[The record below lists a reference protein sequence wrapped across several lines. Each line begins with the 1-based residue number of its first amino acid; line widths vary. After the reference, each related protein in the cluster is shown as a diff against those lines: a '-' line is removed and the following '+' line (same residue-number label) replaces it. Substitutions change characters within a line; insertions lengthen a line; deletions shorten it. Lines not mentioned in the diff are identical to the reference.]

1 MSDFWLYF
9 TLGYQHVLGVGA
21 YDHLLFL
28 AVLSVSY
35 GFSQWRRWS
44 LLVSLFTL
52 GHSISLAA
60 THFFGLEANERIV
73 EFLIP
78 CTIIATA
85 VYNIVQVLTKTRR
98 DSVSF
103 LGSLAFLFGLIHRL
117 GFGRYFG
124 LIEDQGSVIA
134 LIDFALGIEWAQLII
149 VFVVLVLS
157 FVVERGFGVKKRD
170 WVIAASVATIAATL
184 PILLGQ

>member
-1 MSDFWLYF
+1 MNEFWLYF
-9 TLGYQHVLGVGA
+9 TLGHQHVLDLGA

-35 GFSQWRRWS
+35 QFSQWRRWG

-52 GHSISLAA
+52 GHTLSLAA
-60 THFFGLEANERIV
+60 THFFGLQSNEQIV

-85 VYNIVQVLTKTRR
+85 LYNMLQIWVPSNSDHVLVLG
-98 DSVSF
+98 VSA
-103 LGSLAFLFGLIHRL
+103 LTFGLIHGL

-124 LIEDQGSVIA
+124 VIEDQGSVMA

-157 FVVERGFGVKKRD
+157 FVAQRLFGIKKRD
-170 WVIAASVATIAATL
+170 WILVASIATIAATI
-184 PILLGQ
+184 PMFLG